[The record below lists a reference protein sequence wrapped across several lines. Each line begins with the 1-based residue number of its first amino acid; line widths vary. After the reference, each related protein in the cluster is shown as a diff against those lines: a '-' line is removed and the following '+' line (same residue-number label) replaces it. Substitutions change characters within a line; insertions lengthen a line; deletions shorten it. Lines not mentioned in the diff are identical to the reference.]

1 MKMANGVTDSD
12 KEREGLT
19 HEPFELQPSMLDLV
33 TELCPEH
40 EAEEIWRVVGHSLVE
55 QARDLLDEVYRA
67 LVTVY
72 SVYDRTRAAGCYGV
86 HHLEYTLCRLKF
98 TWRYGDS
105 YEKTQTMLIQV
116 VRETKYSPR
125 IPRSI

>member
-1 MKMANGVTDSD
+1 MANGVTDSD

-55 QARDLLDEVYRA
+55 QARDLLDEVYR
-67 LVTVY
+67 
-72 SVYDRTRAAGCYGV
+72 
-86 HHLEYTLCRLKF
+86 
-98 TWRYGDS
+98 
-105 YEKTQTMLIQV
+105 
-116 VRETKYSPR
+116 SPR
-125 IPRSI
+125 DCV